1 MVYSYR
7 KGPIYGAKYQF
18 LSLQVFNVYCSI
30 HVHEFQSHTR
40 KHKSN
45 YNASYTILVQG
56 KYAPISFTIS
66 GLLL

>member
-30 HVHEFQSHTR
+30 HVQGNIR